1 MVETVSSWHLAAFSS
16 LLIDAKTKILVIGLS
31 LGLIA
36 GCFQPESGCL
46 DIEATNFQ
54 LEADEPCGND
64 DDATTCPCSYPDL
77 SLSVDFVFDKQVYEH
92 NGYYTIDS
100 QVVQI
105 RLIRF
110 FMSGFQ
116 LRKTDGEWLGVEDT
130 ISLVVLQNTE
140 TLELET
146 NLFTDDFQLINQ
158 QSSISLGEVKESGTL
173 DSVRFVVGIEGQAN
187 SASPDSI
194 SNTRHPLAESDMHTG
209 SQTSGYIFNQISLIT
224 DTMNTSESRILNI
237 SQNVESGQFVEVK
250 KPISVKTPVGESFS
264 IGTLIINQAKWFDGI
279 KFATDTDAVM
289 IEKIVA
295 NTPNVFSIS
304 N

>member
-1 MVETVSSWHLAAFSS
+1 MVKNNEMGESVSSWLVEYK
-16 LLIDAKTKILVIGLS
+16 IKILTIGLT

-54 LEADEPCGND
+54 LDADEGCGGD
-64 DDATTCPCSYPDL
+64 DSETNCPCSYPDL
-77 SLSVDFVFDKQVYEH
+77 SLAVDFVFDKQAYEH
-92 NGYYTIDS
+92 NGFYMIDS

-110 FMSGFQ
+110 YLSGFQ
-116 LRKTDGEWLGVEDT
+116 LIQSDGDTLSVEDT
-130 ISLVVLQNTE
+130 ISLVVLNE
-140 TLELET
+140 ELELET
-146 NLFTDDFQLINQ
+146 KLFTDDFQLINQ
-158 QSSISLGEVKESGTL
+158 QSSINLGEVKESGTL
-173 DSVRFVVGIEGQAN
+173 ESIRFVVGIEGQAN

-209 SQTSGYIFNQISLIT
+209 SQENGYIFNQISLLT
-224 DTMNTSESRILNI
+224 DTINNTGGRVLNI
-237 SQNVESGQFVEVK
+237 SQNINRGQFVEVK
-250 KPISVKTPVGESFS
+250 KSISVKTPVGESFS
-264 IGTLIINQAKWFDGI
+264 LGTLTINQAKWFDGI
-279 KFATDTDAVM
+279 KFATDTDAIM